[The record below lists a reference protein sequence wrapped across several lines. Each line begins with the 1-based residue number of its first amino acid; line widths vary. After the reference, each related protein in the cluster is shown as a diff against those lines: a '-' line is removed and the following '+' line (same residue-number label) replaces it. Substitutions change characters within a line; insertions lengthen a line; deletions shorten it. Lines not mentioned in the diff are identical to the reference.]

1 MSSPATLPAGEHNG
15 LASLS
20 TLFFCSLFLI
30 GCTPRTPPGHATLAF
45 DRDLS
50 PFMVTY
56 CIECHGQEAQEAG
69 LDLRSVELMLKGGE
83 SGPALVPGQ
92 PDQSLLLSM
101 VLDRHMPPDGEMPNA
116 GEIDLL
122 TRWILQGAN

>member
-1 MSSPATLPAGEHNG
+1 MSSPATPPAGERSSP
-15 LASLS
+15 ASLCI
-20 TLFFCSLFLI
+20 LFLCPLLLI
-30 GCTPRTPPGHATLAF
+30 GCTTKISPGHPPLAF
-45 DRDLS
+45 SSDLS

-92 PDQSLLLSM
+92 PDESLLLSM

>member
-1 MSSPATLPAGEHNG
+1 MSSPATLPAGEHNR
-15 LASLS
+15 LPRLWI
-20 TLFFCSLFLI
+20 LLLCPLLLI
-30 GCTPRTPPGHATLAF
+30 GCTPKTLPGNATLTF
-45 DRDLS
+45 NRDLS
-50 PFMVTY
+50 SFMATY

-101 VLDRHMPPDGEMPNA
+101 VLDRHMPPDGKMPNA